1 MSKFHLSKQLT
12 DLISNAVQAFA
23 LRMETDLHVN
33 KERVL
38 DIWASVSED
47 IVAPKAAK
55 PKPKE
60 EKTQTVLPKLPER
73 RFALRKNAHGNYEH
87 TDTGFVF
94 DPQTKEVVGRQTG
107 DRVAPLSLRDVDTC
121 KQFGFKYRLPE
132 TFLDEAGQEVDDA
145 VSDLEEDEEE
155 DE

>member
-12 DLISNAVQAFA
+12 ELISNAVQAFA
-23 LRMETDLHVN
+23 LRLETDLKIN
-33 KERVL
+33 KERTL
-38 DIWASVSED
+38 EIWESVSDD
-47 IVAPKAAK
+47 IVAPK

-60 EKTQTVLPKLPER
+60 EKKVQTVLPKLPER

-87 TDTGFVF
+87 TETGMVF
-94 DPQTKEVVGRQTG
+94 DPQTKEVMGRQVAE
-107 DRVAPLSLRDVDTC
+107 RIAPLSLRDVDTC
-121 KQFGFKYRLPE
+121 KQLGFKYRLPE

-145 VSDLEEDEEE
+145 VSDLEEEEE